1 MDCCCTESHD
11 RTMSV
16 TIVLFYTFVTLFMF
30 LSYNPKP
37 KKIIES
43 IRSFLLHLLQL
54 NGVPGDDGTQHC
66 TATAVPT
73 AHAPPTPSPQPMGGG
88 ELTEELTPTV
98 KSIWDI
104 PGPRRLPFGIGTK
117 WLYFTGRQRYSK
129 VHEAFLELHQR
140 YGKIVLDV
148 DTVPIV
154 NLFDRADMERVLK
167 YPSRFPFRPP
177 TEIVETYRRSRPDR
191 FGPTNL
197 INAQGE
203 KWHELRLKL
212 TSGITSR
219 RILQSFIPSVNDIC
233 DDFVDLVR
241 RQREEDGTIR
251 NFQDIANSVGLE
263 IICCLVL
270 GRRMGYLTTDK
281 RNERFIRLA
290 EAVKESFVYI
300 SQSYYG
306 FKLWKYVPTR
316 LYRNFVRCEEIIYDT
331 IAEIVYEALEEE
343 QHNCPDN
350 DVKHIFISI
359 LQTEGLETK
368 EKISGIIDLIT
379 SAIETLSNTLSFL
392 LHNLSQSAEHQ
403 RTIAHEFAYCTKNI
417 TNDDLVAARFTKACI
432 QESYRI
438 SPTTPC
444 LARILEEDFQLS
456 GYHLKAGTLVLCHT
470 RVACQSEENFH
481 QADRFKP
488 ERWLDQR
495 DENDNVYKRQEAGAG
510 IVLPFGTGRRMCP
523 GQKIVDIELTLLVA
537 KIFQNF
543 EIEYLSP
550 LDTQFQFLLAPRTPI
565 EIRFRDRA

>member
-1 MDCCCTESHD
+1 
-11 RTMSV
+11 MSV

-43 IRSFLLHLLQL
+43 IRSFLLHLL
-54 NGVPGDDGTQHC
+54 NGFPTDCSPSSSSSSSSSSSPSLYGDQDRPQVPQ
-66 TATAVPT
+66 
-73 AHAPPTPSPQPMGGG
+73 
-88 ELTEELTPTV
+88 V
-98 KSIWDI
+98 KSIWNI
-104 PGPRRLPFGIGTK
+104 PGPRRLPLIGTK
-117 WLYFTGRQRYSK
+117 WLYLTGRQRYSK
-129 VHEAFLELHQR
+129 VHEAFLELHRR

-177 TEIVETYRRSRPDR
+177 TEIIETYRRSRPDR
-191 FGPTNL
+191 FGVTNL

-203 KWHELRLKL
+203 KWHELRMKL

-241 RQREEDGTIR
+241 RQRAEDGTIR

-270 GRRMGYLTTDK
+270 GRRMGYLTTDR
-281 RNERFIRLA
+281 RNEKFIRLA

-306 FKLWKYVPTR
+306 FKLWKYMPTR

-343 QHNCPDN
+343 QLNCPDN

-359 LQTEGLETK
+359 LQSEGLETK

-392 LHNLSQSAEHQ
+392 LHNLSQSADHQ
-403 RTIAHEFAYCTKNI
+403 RAIAQEFAHCAKSI
-417 TNDDLVAARFTKACI
+417 TNDDLVTASFTKACI

-444 LARILEEDFQLS
+444 LARILEEDYHLS
-456 GYHLKAGTLVLCHT
+456 GYSLPAGTLVLCHT
-470 RVACQSEENFH
+470 RVACQSEENFQ
-481 QADRFKP
+481 QADQFLP

-495 DENDNVYKRQEAGAG
+495 DENHNVYKRQEAGAG

-543 EIEYLSP
+543 EIEYRSP

-565 EIRFRDRA
+565 EVRFRDRT